1 VTVPHA
7 IFLKLEGRPV
17 LVVGGGPV
25 AERKI
30 AALLAS
36 GAVVTVVSPDATAP
50 IEELAQAGRLRWSRR
65 PYERGDIGDARLV
78 YVAVGRAEVSR
89 AAREDALLVGAWV
102 NVADEPDLC
111 DFFVPAV
118 VQRGDLAIAISTNG
132 ASPALARRIRE
143 ALDAQ
148 FGPEYEAALEE
159 LRAIRDEA
167 RASGRSMAELGPRF
181 ESIIDRLLPRPD

>member
-1 VTVPHA
+1 VTAPHA

-30 AALLAS
+30 AALLVS
-36 GAVVTVVSPDATAP
+36 GAVITVVSPEATAS
-50 IEELAQAGRLRWSRR
+50 IRELARAGRLRWVAR
-65 PYERGDIGDARLV
+65 PYERGDIGDAPLV
-78 YVAVGRAEVSR
+78 YVAAGRAEVNGAVR
-89 AAREDALLVGAWV
+89 QDALGVGAWV

-118 VQRGDLAIAISTNG
+118 VQRGDLSIAVSTSG

-143 ALDAQ
+143 TLDAQ
-148 FGPEYEAALEE
+148 FGPEYEAALQE

-167 RASGRSMAELGPRF
+167 RASGRPLAELGPRF
-181 ESIIDRLLPRPD
+181 AAIIDRLLPRA

>member
-7 IFLKLEGRPV
+7 IFVRLEGRPV
-17 LVVGGGPV
+17 LVVGGGAV

-36 GAVVTVVSPDATAP
+36 GAIVTVISPGARP
-50 IEELAQAGRLRWSRR
+50 SIQELARAGRLTWIAR

-78 YVAVGRAEVSR
+78 YVAVGRADVNR
-89 AAREDALLVGAWV
+89 AVREDAARAGAWV

-111 DFFVPAV
+111 DFFAPAIV
-118 VQRGDLAIAISTNG
+118 RRGDLAIAVSTSG

-143 ALDAQ
+143 VLEAQ
-148 FGPEYEAALEE
+148 FGPEYAAAVDE
-159 LRAIRDEA
+159 LRALREEA
-167 RASGRSMAELGPRF
+167 RVTGHPIADLRPRIDA
-181 ESIIDRLLPRPD
+181 IIDRLLNHDP